1 MISRGLDGQPG
12 NDDSNRPVISANG
25 RFVAFYSRASNL
37 MADDTNNRS
46 DVFVYD
52 RPTGSLERVSVSS
65 EGQQSNDNSTIPA
78 ISADGRFIIFSSVA
92 SNLVIGDTN
101 NTTDVFR
108 HDRWTGITERL
119 SLTWQAQE
127 PLGTSAEPAVSP
139 DGRFVA
145 FTSNSDNLVPNDTNE
160 NYDVF
165 VRDQP
170 YAVLDANH
178 SGGGPGSYFSLTA
191 AHFPPT
197 TTATI
202 TVNGLSLG
210 TVETDGSGQAAFRLD
225 TTSAGPGYYQVRLTV
240 APYWAAAEFI
250 LYVGGQLHPL
260 EGSGPIFI
268 VPADIANRPVFLPF
282 LP

>member
-1 MISRGLDGQPG
+1 L
-12 NDDSNRPVISANG
+12 AN
-25 RFVAFYSRASNL
+25 NL
-37 MADDTNNRS
+37 VFDDTNNAF
-46 DVFVYD
+46 DIFVYD
-52 RPTGSLERVSVSS
+52 QGAGSIERVSISS
-65 EGQQSNDNSTIPA
+65 DGLEANNSSGAPA
-78 ISADGRFIIFSSVA
+78 ISADGRFVVFASVA
-92 SNLVIGDTN
+92 SNLVISDTN

-119 SLTWQAQE
+119 SLTWQNQE
-127 PLGTSAEPAVSP
+127 PGGISYEPAVSP

-260 EGSGPIFI
+260 EGSGPIFPI
-268 VPADIANRPVFLPF
+268 PSNLANRPVFLPF